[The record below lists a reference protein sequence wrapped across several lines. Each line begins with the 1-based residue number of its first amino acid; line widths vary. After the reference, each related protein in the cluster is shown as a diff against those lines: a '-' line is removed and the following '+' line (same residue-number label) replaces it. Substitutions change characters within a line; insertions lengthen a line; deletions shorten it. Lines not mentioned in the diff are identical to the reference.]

1 MRFWQGIVFM
11 AICSM
16 LMACG
21 KTQPQRP
28 TFKNRPQ
35 AADSTVVALVEV
47 NQRMAADADSRLAR
61 YATEDYALQEEGYWV
76 SGLHDIE
83 TGFSDSTQVCV
94 RMQVYDTEGNLYEDR
109 HETFCVG
116 KTGDMRVLD
125 PVLRQLHR
133 GDSVSI
139 LAPWYMA
146 YGSLGSQVVPPYT
159 NVRIELRVF

>member
-1 MRFWQGIVFM
+1 M

-35 AADSTVVALVEV
+35 EADSTVVALVEV

>member
-1 MRFWQGIVFM
+1 M

-94 RMQVYDTEGNLYEDR
+94 RMQVYDTEGNMYEDR

-125 PVLRQLHR
+125 PVLRQLHS

-159 NVRIELRVF
+159 NVRIELRVK

>member
-1 MRFWQGIVFM
+1 M

-35 AADSTVVALVEV
+35 VADSTVVALVEV
-47 NQRMAADADSRLAR
+47 NQRMAAHADSRLAR

>member
-1 MRFWQGIVFM
+1 M

-35 AADSTVVALVEV
+35 VADSTVVALVEV

-125 PVLRQLHR
+125 PVLRQLHS

>member
-1 MRFWQGIVFM
+1 M
-11 AICSM
+11 AGCM

-35 AADSTVVALVEV
+35 AEDSAVVALVEI
-47 NQRMAADADSRLAR
+47 NQRMASDADSRLAR

-83 TGFSDSTQVCV
+83 TGFRDSIEVHA
-94 RMQVYDTEGNLYEDR
+94 RMLVYDTEGNLYEDR
-109 HETFCVG
+109 YETFRVG
-116 KTGDMRVLD
+116 QSGEMRVLD
-125 PVLRQLHR
+125 PVLRLLHP

-159 NVRIELRVF
+159 NVRIQLIIDN

>member
-1 MRFWQGIVFM
+1 
-11 AICSM
+11 
-16 LMACG
+16 
-21 KTQPQRP
+21 
-28 TFKNRPQ
+28 
-35 AADSTVVALVEV
+35 
-47 NQRMAADADSRLAR
+47 
-61 YATEDYALQEEGYWV
+61 
-76 SGLHDIE
+76 
-83 TGFSDSTQVCV
+83 
-94 RMQVYDTEGNLYEDR
+94 MQVYDTEGNLYEDR

>member
-1 MRFWQGIVFM
+1 M

-116 KTGDMRVLD
+116 KTSDMRVLD
-125 PVLRQLHR
+125 PVLRQLHS

>member
-1 MRFWQGIVFM
+1 M

-146 YGSLGSQVVPPYT
+146 YGSLGNQVVPPYT

>member
-1 MRFWQGIVFM
+1 M

-125 PVLRQLHR
+125 PVLRQLHS

-159 NVRIELRVF
+159 NVRIELRVK

>member
-1 MRFWQGIVFM
+1 
-11 AICSM
+11 
-16 LMACG
+16 MACG

>member
-1 MRFWQGIVFM
+1 
-11 AICSM
+11 M

-116 KTGDMRVLD
+116 KTSDMRVLD
-125 PVLRQLHR
+125 PVLRQLHS

>member
-1 MRFWQGIVFM
+1 M

-35 AADSTVVALVEV
+35 EADSTVVALVEV
-47 NQRMAADADSRLAR
+47 NQRMAADADSRLAH

-159 NVRIELRVF
+159 NVRIELRVL

>member
-1 MRFWQGIVFM
+1 M

-125 PVLRQLHR
+125 PVLRQLHS

>member
-1 MRFWQGIVFM
+1 
-11 AICSM
+11 
-16 LMACG
+16 MACG

-159 NVRIELRVF
+159 NVRIELRVL

>member
-1 MRFWQGIVFM
+1 M

-35 AADSTVVALVEV
+35 AADSTLVALVEV

-159 NVRIELRVF
+159 NVRIELRVK

>member
-1 MRFWQGIVFM
+1 M

-61 YATEDYALQEEGYWV
+61 YATEDYALQEDGYWV

-159 NVRIELRVF
+159 NVRIELRVK

>member
-1 MRFWQGIVFM
+1 M

-21 KTQPQRP
+21 NTQPQRP

-61 YATEDYALQEEGYWV
+61 YATEDYALQEDGYWV

-159 NVRIELRVF
+159 NVRIELRVL

>member
-1 MRFWQGIVFM
+1 M

-47 NQRMAADADSRLAR
+47 NQRMAADADSRLAC

-116 KTGDMRVLD
+116 KTSDMRVLD

>member
-1 MRFWQGIVFM
+1 M

-16 LMACG
+16 LMACS

-159 NVRIELRVF
+159 NVRIELRVL

>member
-1 MRFWQGIVFM
+1 M

-116 KTGDMRVLD
+116 NTGDMRVLD

>member
-1 MRFWQGIVFM
+1 M

-61 YATEDYALQEEGYWV
+61 YATEDYALQEEGFWV

-83 TGFSDSTQVCV
+83 TGFSDSTQV
-94 RMQVYDTEGNLYEDR
+94 
-109 HETFCVG
+109 
-116 KTGDMRVLD
+116 
-125 PVLRQLHR
+125 
-133 GDSVSI
+133 
-139 LAPWYMA
+139 
-146 YGSLGSQVVPPYT
+146 
-159 NVRIELRVF
+159 

>member
-1 MRFWQGIVFM
+1 
-11 AICSM
+11 M

>member
-1 MRFWQGIVFM
+1 M

-16 LMACG
+16 LTACG

-159 NVRIELRVF
+159 NVRIELRVL

>member
-1 MRFWQGIVFM
+1 M

-159 NVRIELRVF
+159 NVRIELRVL

>member
-1 MRFWQGIVFM
+1 
-11 AICSM
+11 M

-159 NVRIELRVF
+159 NVRIELRVL

>member
-1 MRFWQGIVFM
+1 M

>member
-1 MRFWQGIVFM
+1 M

-159 NVRIELRVF
+159 NVRIELRVK